1 MRWYDIE
8 PDVYMAISLIEIAN
22 DEQKIDYA
30 NFIIK
35 TIKVKDTELNF
46 IKNKTKNNI
55 KNKYQ
60 RWYDKNDTLSTAIE
74 YLKNTTPKLQKEI
87 SLDVLNYK
95 KEQEALTA

>member
-35 TIKVKDTELNF
+35 TVKIKDKDMNF

-87 SLDVLNYK
+87 SLDVLKYK
-95 KEQEALTA
+95 KELETLTA

>member
-35 TIKVKDTELNF
+35 TVKIKDKDMNF
-46 IKNKTKNNI
+46 IKNKTKNKI

-87 SLDVLNYK
+87 SLDVLKYK
-95 KEQEALTA
+95 KELETLTA

>member
-1 MRWYDIE
+1 MRWYDVE
-8 PDVYMAISLIEIAN
+8 PAVYMAISLIEISN

>member
-35 TIKVKDTELNF
+35 TVKFKDKDMNF

-87 SLDVLNYK
+87 SLDVLKYK
-95 KEQEALTA
+95 KELETLTA

>member
-1 MRWYDIE
+1 MRWYDVE
-8 PDVYMAISLIEIAN
+8 PDVYMAISLIEISN